1 MKKKISKILLSLC
14 AICLFCDMANA
25 QNDAFFYKNFERE
38 ARDTDVASM
47 TSHSS
52 QSGLNFGGFSTN
64 ETGLNFG
71 DFSDDETGL
80 NFGDFS
86 DDETGLKFGD
96 FEYEEQTVPL
106 DSGLLLLSGLAFVFW
121 VRDRSK
127 KLKYYSILK

>member
-80 NFGDFS
+80 
-86 DDETGLKFGD
+86 KFGD

>member
-1 MKKKISKILLSLC
+1 MSLC

-80 NFGDFS
+80 
-86 DDETGLKFGD
+86 KFGD